1 MAVMV
6 KQRAALSLEQDQTV
20 EVLSS
25 CNICFF
31 LDSILYVYCRINITL
46 PSSINTSSTS
56 NTTLTL
62 KLQQIRILLK
72 LRIPLPLQTPPRNLD
87 IKLNI
92 LNQTL
97 LANIIILGPDES
109 QNDQIHMTAVE
120 ILFEFVQYVDF
131 DGADGV
137 FVKGVPADGHYLG
150 VHFVGGGEGGVAVV
164 DARFDVLV
172 AAYCEA

>member
-164 DARFDVLV
+164 DA
-172 AAYCEA
+172 